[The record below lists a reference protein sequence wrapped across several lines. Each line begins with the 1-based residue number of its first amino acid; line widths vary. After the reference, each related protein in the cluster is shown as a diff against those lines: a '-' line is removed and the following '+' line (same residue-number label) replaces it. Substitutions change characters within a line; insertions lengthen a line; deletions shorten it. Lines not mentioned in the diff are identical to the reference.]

1 MDESGGRGQPRS
13 GNDESAEPHE
23 GLPPRATDPAPADE
37 QPTDEH
43 GPASARPTR
52 GPEPAVPTAPAATPG
67 NDSAPPRPTA
77 ADAAPDPRTAD
88 PAPAGAGDKA
98 PEAGPDAAPPRA
110 AAETPRPTPAPAEG
124 EGDGS
129 PEAGPNPDRASAA
142 SPYTAPARAEGDG
155 DDAPE
160 AGTHGDGP
168 HAAPARAGGG
178 GGGSPET
185 GTHPDRAHVDG
196 PRAVAGDTRVA
207 SASSAPGQGAGGGS
221 PETGTHPD
229 RAHVDGPR
237 AVAGDTGVASASSAP
252 GQGAG
257 GGSPEADAHPDR
269 ACADGPRAAAGD
281 AGVAPAPSA
290 PGQGDGGGS
299 PEAGT
304 HPDRAYAGDQHAAP
318 AAGRPEADRHAA
330 PAAGRPAADPL
341 RKAPDH
347 APDAGDAQR
356 REQPAAPGPVP
367 GHPNHRP
374 ETPAHGDRPL
384 AHSADGKG
392 PAPQRPEPR
401 GGLLMGRP
409 FGVPVY
415 VAPSWF
421 LVAALITWVF
431 GGQLE
436 RVLPELGAARYL
448 VSLFFAV
455 AFYASVL
462 VHELAHTVAAL
473 RFKLPVR
480 RIQLQFFGGVS
491 EIEKEAET
499 PGREFVLAFVGPLLS
514 LVLAGAFYAAAQTV
528 EPGTVP
534 GVLLAGLMI
543 SNLIVAAFNL
553 LPGLPLDG
561 GRMLRAVVWKITGKP
576 MTGTVAAAWV
586 GRALAVSVLIGLP
599 LLTQSGALGTDAADN
614 VGMDTVLDALLAAIL
629 AAIIWTGA
637 GNSLRMARLREH
649 LPELRARALT
659 RRAVPVETDT
669 PLSEALRRANAAGAR
684 ALVVVDADGQ
694 PLSLVR
700 EAAIVGVPEHRRPWV
715 AVSGLAQDLTDGM
728 RVSAELSGEELLD
741 ALRATPATEYLVVEE
756 TGEIYGVL
764 SAADVERAFV
774 KAMARPS

>member
-1 MDESGGRGQPRS
+1 MA
-13 GNDESAEPHE
+13 GNLGPS
-23 GLPPRATDPAPADE
+23 PRATDGTSD
-37 QPTDEH
+37 TSD
-43 GPASARPTR
+43 
-52 GPEPAVPTAPAATPG
+52 
-67 NDSAPPRPTA
+67 
-77 ADAAPDPRTAD
+77 ADAAA
-88 PAPAGAGDKA
+88 APGAGVGPEGSRRPSEA
-98 PEAGPDAAPPRA
+98 PMAGNLGPSPRA
-110 AAETPRPTPAPAEG
+110 TDGTSDADRPVGAAA
-124 EGDGS
+124 
-129 PEAGPNPDRASAA
+129 
-142 SPYTAPARAEGDG
+142 
-155 DDAPE
+155 
-160 AGTHGDGP
+160 
-168 HAAPARAGGG
+168 AGG
-178 GGGSPET
+178 P
-185 GTHPDRAHVDG
+185 
-196 PRAVAGDTRVA
+196 
-207 SASSAPGQGAGGGS
+207 
-221 PETGTHPD
+221 
-229 RAHVDGPR
+229 
-237 AVAGDTGVASASSAP
+237 
-252 GQGAG
+252 
-257 GGSPEADAHPDR
+257 PEADEPTGEGAG
-269 ACADGPRAAAGD
+269 ADHE
-281 AGVAPAPSA
+281 S
-290 PGQGDGGGS
+290 
-299 PEAGT
+299 
-304 HPDRAYAGDQHAAP
+304 
-318 AAGRPEADRHAA
+318 GRPHGGHRQ
-330 PAAGRPAADPL
+330 PSPPADPH
-341 RKAPDH
+341 KPQ
-347 APDAGDAQR
+347 APDAGH
-356 REQPAAPGPVP
+356 AP
-367 GHPNHRP
+367 
-374 ETPAHGDRPL
+374 PAHHDDHRTL
-384 AHSADGKG
+384 AHSG
-392 PAPQRPEPR
+392 APKSPPPQSPQPR

-431 GGQLE
+431 GGQLD

-514 LVLAGAFYAAAQTV
+514 LILAGLFYLAMQPV

-534 GVLLAGLMI
+534 GVLLAGLMV

-576 MTGTVAAAWV
+576 MSGTIAAAWV
-586 GRALAVSVLIGLP
+586 GRALAVCVLIGLP
-599 LLTQSGALGTDAADN
+599 LLTQSGALGSSAEDN
-614 VGMDTVLDALLAAIL
+614 VGMDTVMDALLAAIL

-649 LPELRARALT
+649 LPELRARTLT

-684 ALVVVDADGQ
+684 ALVVVDAEGT

-728 RVSAELSGEELLD
+728 RVSAELAGEDLLD
-741 ALRATPATEYLVVEE
+741 TLRATPATEYLVVEQ

>member
-1 MDESGGRGQPRS
+1 MDESGGSGQPRS
-13 GNDESAEPHE
+13 GTNEPTEH
-23 GLPPRATDPAPADE
+23 AT
-37 QPTDEH
+37 
-43 GPASARPTR
+43 G
-52 GPEPAVPTAPAATPG
+52 AT
-67 NDSAPPRPTA
+67 T
-77 ADAAPDPRTAD
+77 
-88 PAPAGAGDKA
+88 
-98 PEAGPDAAPPRA
+98 
-110 AAETPRPTPAPAEG
+110 
-124 EGDGS
+124 
-129 PEAGPNPDRASAA
+129 
-142 SPYTAPARAEGDG
+142 
-155 DDAPE
+155 
-160 AGTHGDGP
+160 
-168 HAAPARAGGG
+168 
-178 GGGSPET
+178 
-185 GTHPDRAHVDG
+185 
-196 PRAVAGDTRVA
+196 
-207 SASSAPGQGAGGGS
+207 
-221 PETGTHPD
+221 
-229 RAHVDGPR
+229 
-237 AVAGDTGVASASSAP
+237 
-252 GQGAG
+252 
-257 GGSPEADAHPDR
+257 
-269 ACADGPRAAAGD
+269 
-281 AGVAPAPSA
+281 
-290 PGQGDGGGS
+290 
-299 PEAGT
+299 
-304 HPDRAYAGDQHAAP
+304 
-318 AAGRPEADRHAA
+318 
-330 PAAGRPAADPL
+330 PAADPGTPEPKHADSDRPGPGTSAQAPED
-341 RKAPDH
+341 RKDTSTSPEEREGAGVVPESHEEASTSLEHPTRD
-347 APDAGDAQR
+347 GDAEPGTR
-356 REQPAAPGPVP
+356 SVPAADDRTESGSPAEPAEPAESVKSAEDGDAE
-367 GHPNHRP
+367 P
-374 ETPAHGDRPL
+374 ETPSRPSAPTPHDRTDTGTAHDPTPTP
-384 AHSADGKG
+384 SA
-392 PAPQRPEPR
+392 PAPPALTRLNGEPKSGGAPTGGDHDADRAPSHPHHPYAHTDPGARTGTDATTPRTDPAIAKGRPPHRPKEPG

-431 GGQLE
+431 GGQLD

-514 LVLAGAFYAAAQTV
+514 LILSGIFYLAMLPV

-534 GVLLAGLMI
+534 GVLLAGLMV

-561 GRMLRAVVWKITGKP
+561 GRMLRAVVWKITGRP
-576 MTGTVAAAWV
+576 MSGTIAAAWV

-599 LLTQSGALGTDAADN
+599 LLTQTGALGTNTEDIN
-614 VGMDTVLDALLAAIL
+614 GMDTVTDALLAAIL

-649 LPELRARALT
+649 LPELRARNLT
-659 RRAVPVETDT
+659 RRAVPVETST

-700 EAAIVGVPEHRRPWV
+700 EAAIVNVPEHRRPWV
-715 AVSGLAQDLTDGM
+715 SVSGLAQDLTDGM
-728 RVSAELSGEELLD
+728 RVSAELAGEDLLD

-774 KAMARPS
+774 KAMARPN

>member
-1 MDESGGRGQPRS
+1 MDQSGGSGQPRP
-13 GNDESAEPHE
+13 GTDEPAEPH
-23 GLPPRATDPAPADE
+23 TAPATPSPGQADA
-37 QPTDEH
+37 QPTDARRTTTTRDAAKGDPSMGDSTPTTDTTPADSDPDTHGDEH
-43 GPASARPTR
+43 GHPHRD
-52 GPEPAVPTAPAATPG
+52 TAPGDGPAPQEHPG
-67 NDSAPPRPTA
+67 RP
-77 ADAAPDPRTAD
+77 AAPRSDDAS
-88 PAPAGAGDKA
+88 PAQSPAQ
-98 PEAGPDAAPPRA
+98 PD
-110 AAETPRPTPAPAEG
+110 TDRPTPAHATNDTDAENAT
-124 EGDGS
+124 D
-129 PEAGPNPDRASAA
+129 
-142 SPYTAPARAEGDG
+142 
-155 DDAPE
+155 
-160 AGTHGDGP
+160 
-168 HAAPARAGGG
+168 
-178 GGGSPET
+178 
-185 GTHPDRAHVDG
+185 
-196 PRAVAGDTRVA
+196 
-207 SASSAPGQGAGGGS
+207 
-221 PETGTHPD
+221 
-229 RAHVDGPR
+229 
-237 AVAGDTGVASASSAP
+237 
-252 GQGAG
+252 
-257 GGSPEADAHPDR
+257 
-269 ACADGPRAAAGD
+269 
-281 AGVAPAPSA
+281 
-290 PGQGDGGGS
+290 
-299 PEAGT
+299 
-304 HPDRAYAGDQHAAP
+304 
-318 AAGRPEADRHAA
+318 
-330 PAAGRPAADPL
+330 AGRPA
-341 RKAPDH
+341 PDEPAGRPT
-347 APDAGDAQR
+347 APDAGHPAAHGAGTAPGHMSHPDRTLAHSGAKNPPPQR
-356 REQPAAPGPVP
+356 RE
-367 GHPNHRP
+367 
-374 ETPAHGDRPL
+374 
-384 AHSADGKG
+384 S
-392 PAPQRPEPR
+392 PR

-431 GGQLE
+431 GGQLD

-514 LVLAGAFYAAAQTV
+514 LVLAGIFYVAMQPV

-576 MTGTVAAAWV
+576 MNGTVAAAWV

-599 LLTQSGALGTDAADN
+599 LLTQSGALGSTAEDS
-614 VGMDTVLDALLAAIL
+614 VGMDTVTDALLAAIL

-649 LPELRARALT
+649 LPELRARNLT

-684 ALVVVDADGQ
+684 ALVVVDADGT

-715 AVSGLAQDLTDGM
+715 AVSGLAQELTDGM
-728 RVSAELSGEELLD
+728 RVSAELAGEDLLD
-741 ALRATPATEYLVVEE
+741 VLRATPATEYLVVEE